1 MINKLQHLLLTAST
15 DNDIHQI
22 KNILNTEKIDYKF
35 LIENE
40 SLLDKALKNDFITNN
55 YRSIVSDLI
64 NKSILPTSKESFH
77 KIIQLKLVQMYSYS
91 EMKMLYAINAQTTSN
106 TEFREL
112 LNNDFHKELLN

>member
-22 KNILNTEKIDYKF
+22 KSILNTEKIDYKY

-40 SLLDKALKNDFITNN
+40 SLLDKALKNDFITDN

-112 LNNDFHKELLN
+112 LNNDFHRELLS

>member
-15 DNDIHQI
+15 DHDIHQI
-22 KNILNTEKIDYKF
+22 KSILNTEKIDYKY

-40 SLLDKALKNDFITNN
+40 SLLDKALKNDFITDN

-112 LNNDFHKELLN
+112 LNNDFHRELLS